1 MDLFRPEKCCTD
13 PADCPDSTQ
22 VPGPPG
28 ANGAAGTNGTD
39 GVNAYTALT
48 AAFVVPAVAATVQ
61 IQVED
66 NSWVAPG
73 QILYIEFAGY
83 YEVQSKPG
91 ADIIVENLG
100 YTGNAAP
107 ATNIPIASTV
117 SPAGLQG
124 PAGSL
129 SGAAGGD
136 LGGTYP
142 NPVLATP
149 ATKGAIQVGTGN
161 PVPSANAEL
170 AVGANGTIP
179 HADSVQALGI
189 QWRGIDLSGVN
200 TGISGILAIAAGGT
214 GQSSASAA
222 FSALSPLTT
231 KGDILAYGVSDQRLA
246 VGADGEVLT
255 ADSAQAAGVKWEAV
269 PLPAYTLGIVG
280 IVGASTPSVPTG
292 PDTIYDCVAA
302 SAGYALNLNPA
313 AAYNNGSM
321 SKIIRVKNR
330 VTSSFN
336 VTITPNGAETIDG
349 AATVVLAPGDAAT
362 IYSDGLNWII
372 ADLI

>member
-1 MDLFRPEKCCTD
+1 MDLFKPEKCCTD
-13 PADCPDSTQ
+13 PAECPDSTQ

-28 ANGAAGTNGTD
+28 ANGADGANGTNGA
-39 GVNAYTALT
+39 NAYTALT
-48 AAFVVPAVAATVQ
+48 AAFVVPAVSATVQ
-61 IQVED
+61 VQVGD

-73 QILYIEFAGY
+73 QILFIEFAGY

-91 ADIIVENLG
+91 TDIIIENLG

-107 ATNIPIASTV
+107 TTNIPIASTV

-124 PAGSL
+124 TAGSL

-136 LGGTYP
+136 LGGNYP

-170 AVGANGTIP
+170 AVGANGTLP

-189 QWRGIDLSGVN
+189 QWRSIDLSGVN
-200 TGISGILAIAAGGT
+200 TGISGILGIAAGGT

-255 ADSAQAAGVKWEAV
+255 ADSAQAAGIRWGAAPSPTYTLAVIGIAAAATPAV
-269 PLPAYTLGIVG
+269 P
-280 IVGASTPSVPTG
+280 AS
-292 PDTIYDCVAA
+292 PDTVYHCIAAVAN
-302 SAGYALNLNPA
+302 YAFNLNPA
-313 AAYNNGSM
+313 AAYYNGTQ
-321 SKIIRVKNR
+321 SKIIRIKNR
-330 VTSSFN
+330 STSGFIVT
-336 VTITPNGAETIDG
+336 VTPNGAETIDG
-349 AATVVLAPGDAAT
+349 AATLPLTSGDSVT
-362 IYSDGLNWII
+362 LYTDGLNWHI
-372 ADLI
+372 LT